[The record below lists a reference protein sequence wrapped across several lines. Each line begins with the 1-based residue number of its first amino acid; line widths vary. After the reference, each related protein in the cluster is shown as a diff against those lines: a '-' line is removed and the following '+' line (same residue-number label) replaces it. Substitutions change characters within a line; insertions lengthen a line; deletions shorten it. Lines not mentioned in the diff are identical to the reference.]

1 VNHLDAFYPMFA
13 AHAKKFGVQAAVGS
27 LQGAMSLE
35 DAEELA
41 LRYSADVAKIESGG
55 PAIIAAGKEAWYS
68 GPTDPS
74 VFWEPLR
81 DLLADE
87 GWVDERMSA
96 LDRASSVVVA
106 HTPRSDAQQFLSKGL
121 VVGYVQSGK
130 TTNFTAVIAKMA
142 DEEYRLVIVLSGIH
156 NGLRKQ
162 TQLRLQAQ
170 LQDPL
175 PDKWHLLTDET
186 RDFTAPTSSPLVTLN
201 GDRPALAIVKKNAAV
216 LRRLVKWLE
225 SQPGQQALRKIS
237 VLIVDDEA
245 DQASVA
251 TGAINPLIRRLIKLA
266 KRCTYIGYTATPF
279 ANVFIDP
286 ASEDLYPSDF
296 ILNLPL
302 PEGYF
307 GPEVLFG
314 REHVEGDDD
323 GPAPDGHDMIRLVPD
338 HDLDDLR
345 PVNTAAAAGFK
356 LKITAELRASIT
368 WFWLATAARRARGDR
383 GHSTMLVHTSVRI
396 GVHDAYR
403 KPIEDLRDEYL
414 ARLTTADVLD
424 ELRSQ
429 WEIETAAVPA
439 EELGA
444 TPTEFDELV
453 PHLEEVIASTRLILD
468 NYRSKDRLNYGDE
481 PVVAI
486 AVGGNTLS
494 RGLTLE
500 GLVVSFFV
508 RSANAYDTLL
518 QMGRWFGFR
527 PKYQDL
533 PRIWMTDQLR
543 LAFRHLATVEAEMRQ
558 DIEDYQTRGLTPM
571 DVAVRV
577 KTHPSLRITAKM
589 GAAQPH
595 YISYAGRRLQTRFFD
610 LKNEEVQ
617 EENWRA
623 ADQLLSSALEYGT
636 LDEAHGALLV
646 RDVPARL
653 IIGFLAK
660 FAIHPDAPDL
670 DTELMSKYIEHQIG
684 QTPGSLETWSI
695 AVVGGGGAIVTLA
708 GRSLASVVRS
718 QLDDGRPDRADIK
731 TLMSKQD
738 RVLDLDI
745 SAADAKAL
753 DEVQLLR
760 KRNEH
765 PIYKSRG
772 LLVLYPI
779 ESVSAPLPGSKGR
792 VALDSPVDV
801 MGLGFVFPGEA
812 AEGSRIA
819 ASHVAVDLTGVEVVD
834 PEEYEDDTET
844 EVA

>member
-1 VNHLDAFYPMFA
+1 MFQ
-13 AHAKKFGVQAAVGS
+13 AHAKKFGVQAAVDS
-27 LQGAMSLE
+27 LRGAMSPA
-35 DAEELA
+35 DADELA
-41 LRYSADVAKIESGG
+41 LRYRADVAKIESGG

-74 VFWEPLR
+74 VFWAPLR
-81 DLLADE
+81 DLLAGE
-87 GWVDERMSA
+87 GWVGERMDT
-96 LDRASSVVVA
+96 LNRASDVVVA
-106 HTPRSDAQQFLSKGL
+106 HTPRSDNQQFLSKGL

-142 DEEYRLVIVLSGIH
+142 DEDYRLVIVLSGIH

-162 TQLRLQAQ
+162 TQLRLQTQ

-201 GDRPALAIVKKNAAV
+201 EDRPALAIVKKNAAV

-237 VLIVDDEA
+237 VLIIDDEA

-251 TGAINPLIRRLIKLA
+251 TGAINPLIRRLIQLA

-286 ASEDLYPSDF
+286 KSEDLYPSDF

-323 GPAPDGHDMIRLVPD
+323 GPAPDGHDMIRLVPEL
-338 HDLDDLR
+338 DLDDLR
-345 PVNTAAAAGFK
+345 PANAAAASGFK
-356 LKITAELRASIT
+356 LKITPELRASIT
-368 WFWLATAARRARGDR
+368 WFWLATAARRARKDR
-383 GHSTMLVHTSVRI
+383 GHSTMLIHTSVRI
-396 GVHDAYR
+396 DVHEAY
-403 KPIEDLRDEYL
+403 KEPIEALRDQFL
-414 ARLTTADVLD
+414 QRLDDPGILD
-424 ELRSQ
+424 ELRLQ
-429 WEIETAAVPA
+429 WETDSLAVPA
-439 EELGA
+439 EEFGVI
-444 TPTEFDELV
+444 PTSFDDLF
-453 PHLEEVIASTRLILD
+453 PHLRDVISSTRLILD
-468 NYRSKDRLNYGDE
+468 NYRSKDRLHYGDE

-494 RGLTLE
+494 RGLTLD

-527 PKYQDL
+527 PGYQDL

-558 DIEDYQTRGLTPM
+558 DIENYQRLGLTPL

-595 YISYAGRRLQTRFFD
+595 YISYAGRRLQTHFFD
-610 LKNEEVQ
+610 LSDQDLQKN
-617 EENWRA
+617 NWDA
-623 ADQLLSSALEYGT
+623 ADQLLASALEYGT
-636 LDEAHGALLV
+636 ADETQGSVLV

-653 IIGFLAK
+653 ILGFLSK
-660 FAIHPDAPDL
+660 FSIHQDAPDL
-670 DTELMSKYIEHQIG
+670 DSDLMSKYIDHQIG
-684 QTPGSLETWSI
+684 QTPGSLETWSV
-695 AVVGGGGAIVTLA
+695 ALVGGSGADVTLG
-708 GRSLASVVRS
+708 GRTLGSVIRS
-718 QLDDGRPDRADIK
+718 QLDDGRPARADIK

-745 SAADAKAL
+745 STAEAKAL
-753 DEVQLLR
+753 DEVRLMR
-760 KRNEH
+760 MRNED

-779 ESVSAPLPGSKGR
+779 EAKSAPLPGSRGR
-792 VALDSPVDV
+792 VALDSPIPVIGV
-801 MGLGFVFPGEA
+801 GFVFPGEA
-812 AEGSRIA
+812 AEGSRIT
-819 ASHVAVDLTGVEVVD
+819 ASHVAVDLTGVEIVD

>member
-1 VNHLDAFYPMFA
+1 MFA
-13 AHAKKFGVQAAVGS
+13 AHAKKFGAQAAVDS
-27 LQGAMSLE
+27 LQGAMSPA

-81 DLLADE
+81 DLLAGE
-87 GWVDERMSA
+87 GWIGERMDT
-96 LDRASSVVVA
+96 LDRASNVVVA
-106 HTPRSDAQQFLSKGL
+106 HTPRSDAQQFLSRGL

-130 TTNFTAVIAKMA
+130 TTNFTAVIAKMV
-142 DEEYRLVIVLSGIH
+142 DEDYRLVIVLSGIH

-162 TQLRLQAQ
+162 TQSRLQAQ

-237 VLIVDDEA
+237 VLIIDDEA

-251 TGAINPLIRRLIKLA
+251 TGAINPLIRRLIQLA

-286 ASEDLYPSDF
+286 KSEDLYPSDF

-302 PEGYF
+302 PKGYF

-323 GPAPDGHDMIRLVPD
+323 GPAPDGHDMLRLVPEV
-338 HDLDDLR
+338 DLDDLR
-345 PVNTAAAAGFK
+345 PANAAAASGFK
-356 LKITAELRASIT
+356 LKITPELRASIM
-368 WFWLATAARRARGDR
+368 WFWLATAARRARDDR

-396 GVHDAYR
+396 DVHEAYK
-403 KPIEDLRDEYL
+403 KPIDDLRDEL
-414 ARLTTADVLD
+414 LSRLGDSHVLD
-424 ELRSQ
+424 ELKTQ
-429 WEIETAAVPA
+429 WDVESAAVPA
-439 EELGA
+439 EEFGR
-444 TPTEFDELV
+444 TSNTFDELA
-453 PHLEEVIASTRLILD
+453 PHLAEVISSTRVILD

-527 PKYQDL
+527 SGYEDL

-558 DIEDYQTRGLTPM
+558 DIENYQTRGLTPL

-610 LKNEEVQ
+610 LNNEDLQ
-617 EENWRA
+617 TSNWHA
-623 ADQLLSSALEYGT
+623 SDQLLASAIEYGT
-636 LDEAHGALLV
+636 TDESQDSLLI

-653 IIGFLAK
+653 ILGFLGK
-660 FAIHPDAPDL
+660 FSIHADAPDL
-670 DTELMSKYIEHQIG
+670 DTELMAKYIDHEIG

-695 AVVGGGGAIVTLA
+695 AVVGGSGTDVTLA
-708 GRSLASVVRS
+708 GRSVGSVVRS
-718 QLDDGRPDRADIK
+718 QLDDGRPARADIK

-745 SAADAKAL
+745 STADAKAL
-753 DEVQLLR
+753 DEVRLMQM
-760 KRNEH
+760 RNDH

-772 LLVLYPI
+772 LLVIYPI
-779 ESVSAPLPGSKGR
+779 EAMSAPLAGSRGR
-792 VALDSPVDV
+792 VPLDSPIPVIGV
-801 MGLGFVFPGEA
+801 GFVFPGEA
-812 AEGSRIA
+812 TEGRRIT

-844 EVA
+844 EVP